1 VNVAL
6 RGFLTLL
13 AMVLPM
19 QAATVT
25 LTVKVIDGA
34 TLAGIPGATVRL
46 ISTPRIDA
54 SGKMS
59 HTPFS
64 TDCTTDAGGSFSV
77 EVPEQ
82 VRLWLP
88 EIKAAGYAPHDAS
101 AHVEI
106 AGKPVSVTYRLNR
119 VGTISGR
126 VVDGDSGEPIANLR
140 VAPLLA
146 SWARGRRQMVWTS
159 AASVTGKDGS
169 FALGSLTPGEYVL
182 DLNSFHADKKPTAP
196 VAGYPQTIWPGAG
209 DMEGASPV
217 SLAYGAA
224 LRLGDIR
231 LRKRELSRVTVSVA
245 GGPCTRGQMY
255 DVMLAEYSFY
265 TSFTRAYAQA
275 PCGGAAHLVGVRPG
289 EYELRAEA
297 GWQAEKDREL
307 GAMAVQVGAQEEKAT
322 VTVSAPIAIHGKITV
337 DRGGA
342 MPAGMEAHLFARG
355 NKLAGFSHVRSSN
368 VTVGSDGAFE
378 TTSYVPAGGE
388 VEVDLSHLP
397 AGYYVR
403 EVAYDGVAMK
413 GDTFVIHAGS
423 EGRLAIALSD
433 RAAAVNGTVRTA
445 EGEAVTGATV
455 LLTQWPADV
464 VSGYPFGVE
473 TSATTPSGG
482 YSFARLRP
490 GTYRAFAVASE
501 LRPKL
506 EEPGVM
512 LGLFAAA
519 ETFEAGEGATVV
531 RHLAPVAPR

>member
-1 VNVAL
+1 
-6 RGFLTLL
+6 
-13 AMVLPM
+13 
-19 QAATVT
+19 
-25 LTVKVIDGA
+25 
-34 TLAGIPGATVRL
+34 
-46 ISTPRIDA
+46 
-54 SGKMS
+54 
-59 HTPFS
+59 
-64 TDCTTDAGGSFSV
+64 
-77 EVPEQ
+77 
-82 VRLWLP
+82 
-88 EIKAAGYAPHDAS
+88 
-101 AHVEI
+101 
-106 AGKPVSVTYRLNR
+106 
-119 VGTISGR
+119 
-126 VVDGDSGEPIANLR
+126 
-140 VAPLLA
+140 
-146 SWARGRRQMVWTS
+146 
-159 AASVTGKDGS
+159 
-169 FALGSLTPGEYVL
+169 
-182 DLNSFHADKKPTAP
+182 
-196 VAGYPQTIWPGAG
+196 
-209 DMEGASPV
+209 
-217 SLAYGAA
+217 
-224 LRLGDIR
+224 
-231 LRKRELSRVTVSVA
+231 
-245 GGPCTRGQMY
+245 
-255 DVMLAEYSFY
+255 
-265 TSFTRAYAQA
+265 
-275 PCGGAAHLVGVRPG
+275 
-289 EYELRAEA
+289 
-297 GWQAEKDREL
+297 
-307 GAMAVQVGAQEEKAT
+307 MAVQVGAQEEKAT